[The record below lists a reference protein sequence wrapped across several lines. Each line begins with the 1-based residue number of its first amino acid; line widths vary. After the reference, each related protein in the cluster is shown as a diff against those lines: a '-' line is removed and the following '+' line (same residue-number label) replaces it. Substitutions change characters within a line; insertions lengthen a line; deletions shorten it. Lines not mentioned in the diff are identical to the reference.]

1 MAFPLSHNGL
11 VVSLS
16 RPGEGASPF
25 LASLAAL
32 GYPFGQTDGFI
43 CPPLILP
50 EISLSKLTLISF
62 PTCPY
67 VQRAVIALKE
77 KGVPFEVVYID
88 LANKPD
94 WFLAIS
100 PLGKVPVLKVE
111 RDGLEPAIV
120 FESAVILEYLEE
132 TVTTKRLHPADA
144 LERAQH
150 RSWIEFGSQVL
161 GDLWRFGAAKD
172 DAELASAR
180 QSLAAKLDRL
190 ETVITGPFF
199 AGTDFSLVDAVFA
212 PAFRQLDALET
223 VVQTGLTANLP
234 KISTWRSA
242 LSSRQSVQDAAPVDF
257 AALYLRRLTDNG
269 AHVLK
274 QAA

>member
-1 MAFPLSHNGL
+1 M
-11 VVSLS
+11 
-16 RPGEGASPF
+16 
-25 LASLAAL
+25 
-32 GYPFGQTDGFI
+32 
-43 CPPLILP
+43 
-50 EISLSKLTLISF
+50 SKLTLISF

-132 TVTTKRLHPADA
+132 TVPGTPLHPKDA
-144 LERAQH
+144 LQRAQH
-150 RSWIEFGSQVL
+150 RSWIEFGSQML
-161 GDLWRFGAAKD
+161 GDLWRLSAAKD
-172 DAELASAR
+172 AAELDAAR
-180 QSLAAKLDRL
+180 QALAAKLERL
-190 ETVITGPFF
+190 EGVIAGPLF
-199 AGTDFSLVDAVFA
+199 AGSSFSLVDAVFA

-223 VVQTGLTANLP
+223 VVQTGLTDDLP
-234 KISTWRSA
+234 KIRVWRQTLA
-242 LSSRQSVQDAAPVDF
+242 SRQSVKEAAPADFVD
-257 AALYLRRLTDNG
+257 LYLTRLRSND

-274 QAA
+274 AVA

>member
-1 MAFPLSHNGL
+1 M
-11 VVSLS
+11 
-16 RPGEGASPF
+16 
-25 LASLAAL
+25 
-32 GYPFGQTDGFI
+32 
-43 CPPLILP
+43 
-50 EISLSKLTLISF
+50 SKLTLISF

-94 WFLAIS
+94 WFLALS

-111 RDGLEPAIV
+111 RDGHEPAII
-120 FESAVILEYLEE
+120 FESAVILEYLEDTITE
-132 TVTTKRLHPADA
+132 KRLHPSDA

-161 GDLWRFGAAKD
+161 GDLWRLSAAKD
-172 DAELASAR
+172 QSELDGSRQALAS
-180 QSLAAKLDRL
+180 KLRRL
-190 ETVITGPFF
+190 EDTIEGPLF
-199 AGTDFSLVDAVFA
+199 AGAQFSLVDAVFA

-223 VVQTGLTANLP
+223 VVATGLTSDLP
-234 KISTWRSA
+234 KVTAWRQNLA
-242 LSSRQSVQDAAPVDF
+242 ARPSVREAAPADFVD
-257 AALYLRRLTDNG
+257 LYLHRLRNND

-274 QAA
+274 AAA

>member
-1 MAFPLSHNGL
+1 M
-11 VVSLS
+11 
-16 RPGEGASPF
+16 
-25 LASLAAL
+25 
-32 GYPFGQTDGFI
+32 
-43 CPPLILP
+43 
-50 EISLSKLTLISF
+50 SKLTLISF

-94 WFLAIS
+94 WFLALS

-111 RDGLEPAIV
+111 RDGHEPAIV
-120 FESAVILEYLEE
+120 FESAVILEYLEDTITE
-132 TVTTKRLHPADA
+132 KRLHPSDA

-161 GDLWRFGAAKD
+161 GDLWRVSAAKD
-172 DAELASAR
+172 QTELDSASQA
-180 QSLAAKLDRL
+180 LAAKLRRL
-190 ETVITGPFF
+190 EDTIAGPFF
-199 AGTDFSLVDAVFA
+199 AGSHFSLVDAVFA

-223 VVQTGLTANLP
+223 VVPTGLTADLQKVADWRKNL
-234 KISTWRSA
+234 A
-242 LSSRQSVQDAAPVDF
+242 ARQSVKDAAPADF
-257 AALYLRRLTDNG
+257 VELYLHRLRNND

-274 QAA
+274 AAA

>member
-1 MAFPLSHNGL
+1 M
-11 VVSLS
+11 
-16 RPGEGASPF
+16 
-25 LASLAAL
+25 
-32 GYPFGQTDGFI
+32 
-43 CPPLILP
+43 
-50 EISLSKLTLISF
+50 SKLTLISF

-94 WFLAIS
+94 WFLALS

-111 RDGLEPAIV
+111 RDGHEPAIV
-120 FESAVILEYLEE
+120 FESAVILEYLEDTITE
-132 TVTTKRLHPADA
+132 KRLHPSDA

-161 GDLWRFGAAKD
+161 GDLWRVSAAKD
-172 DAELASAR
+172 QTELDSASQA
-180 QSLAAKLDRL
+180 LAAKLRRL
-190 ETVITGPFF
+190 EDTIAGPFF
-199 AGTDFSLVDAVFA
+199 AGSHFSLVDAVFA

-223 VVQTGLTANLP
+223 IVPTGLTADLP
-234 KISTWRSA
+234 EVAGWRKSLA
-242 LSSRQSVQDAAPVDF
+242 ARQSVKDAAPADFVD
-257 AALYLRRLTDNG
+257 LYLHRLRNND

-274 QAA
+274 AAA

>member
-1 MAFPLSHNGL
+1 M
-11 VVSLS
+11 
-16 RPGEGASPF
+16 
-25 LASLAAL
+25 
-32 GYPFGQTDGFI
+32 
-43 CPPLILP
+43 
-50 EISLSKLTLISF
+50 SKLTLISF

-100 PLGKVPVLKVE
+100 PLGKVPVLKIE

-132 TVTTKRLHPADA
+132 TVLGTPLHPKDA

-161 GDLWRFGAAKD
+161 GDLWRLSAAKD
-172 DAELASAR
+172 TAELDAAR
-180 QSLAAKLDRL
+180 KALAGKLERL
-190 ETVITGPFF
+190 ESTISGPLF
-199 AGTDFSLVDAVFA
+199 AGSAFSLVDAVFA

-223 VVQTGLTANLP
+223 VVSTGLTDALP
-234 KISTWRSA
+234 KIKVWRQA
-242 LSSRQSVQDAAPVDF
+242 LASRQSVKEAAPADFVD
-257 AALYLRRLTDNG
+257 LYLTRLRNND

-274 QAA
+274 AAA